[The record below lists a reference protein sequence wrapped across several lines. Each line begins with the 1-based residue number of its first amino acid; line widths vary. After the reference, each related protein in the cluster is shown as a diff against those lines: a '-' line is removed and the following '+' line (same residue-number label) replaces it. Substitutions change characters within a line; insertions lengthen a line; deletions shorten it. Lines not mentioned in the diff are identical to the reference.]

1 MAPSA
6 DSFVLLSRAP
16 CDLGPHVLAG
26 CLYFPKP
33 SRAHLSGES
42 FFVRC
47 DLALYIIAFCS
58 SLLLSISSLVFPVCS
73 SVCCGPKNWI
83 SLCLWRAWVSCYLLY
98 RTLCYSGPGRAK
110 PAWLWLEQSGPL
122 VLGHGW
128 RVCMCVFAQTN
139 THVWWLLFVSQPWA
153 LLARAQAW
161 LIWMYKYTR
170 LPSVCATSSTPLFL
184 TTLQLQR

>member
-47 DLALYIIAFCS
+47 DLALYIYHRFLQQFIIVHFLTRFS
-58 SLLLSISSLVFPVCS
+58 SLFISMLW
-73 SVCCGPKNWI
+73 PKE
-83 SLCLWRAWVSCYLLY
+83 LD
-98 RTLCYSGPGRAK
+98 
-110 PAWLWLEQSGPL
+110 
-122 VLGHGW
+122 
-128 RVCMCVFAQTN
+128 
-139 THVWWLLFVSQPWA
+139 
-153 LLARAQAW
+153 
-161 LIWMYKYTR
+161 
-170 LPSVCATSSTPLFL
+170 
-184 TTLQLQR
+184 